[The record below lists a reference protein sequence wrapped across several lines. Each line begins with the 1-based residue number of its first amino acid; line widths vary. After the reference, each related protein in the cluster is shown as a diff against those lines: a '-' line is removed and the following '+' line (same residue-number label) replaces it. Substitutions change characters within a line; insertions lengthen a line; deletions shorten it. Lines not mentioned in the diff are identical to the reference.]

1 MHDLIP
7 KLVRH
12 GSIALKQLRVRLLL
26 FRLTLRSCQ
35 TTMEEDPATAYERLR
50 DDYYESMNSFE
61 AIEGDKENV
70 LPRRQGRR
78 VSDLDAA
85 YNSDQHE
92 REQQR
97 KQGHEAFLQEIET
110 IDDLDDPLDVYI
122 RYIHWTEANYPQGHN
137 QESDLRGL
145 LEETTARFEKH
156 TQYKNDARYLRCW
169 IQYIQYADQPKQ
181 VYRELMN
188 KGIGQ
193 DLALF
198 YETYGDYLE
207 RCGEMDEASR
217 IFKMGIERE
226 AQPLNRLRRHQE
238 AFETRRSM
246 RESLSADDPS
256 SKMRTPNRVMLGVRL
271 DARSSFSSTPRRLG
285 VSPGIAN
292 SVSSVITP
300 ARQFSVFTGPES
312 SSSPSSPPP
321 PSSSSNNAV
330 VPNNSSSSIISN
342 RIENQMP
349 VDKFAGSTL
358 SQKDYIRPPP
368 LQFQVYRDQVRTRY
382 DELYHSFIL
391 IFI

>member
-1 MHDLIP
+1 MIP

-198 YETYGDYLE
+198 YEAYGDYLE

-312 SSSPSSPPP
+312 SSSSPSSPPP
-321 PSSSSNNAV
+321 SSSSSSNNAV
-330 VPNNSSSSIISN
+330 VPNNSSSSSIISN

-391 IFI
+391 ICS

>member
-1 MHDLIP
+1 MAAASFETNSASAT
-7 KLVRH
+7 R
-12 GSIALKQLRVRLLL
+12 L
-26 FRLTLRSCQ
+26 FRFITHCQ

-50 DDYYESMNSFE
+50 DDYYEGMNSFE

-97 KQGHEAFLQEIET
+97 KQGHEAFLQEIES

-145 LEETTARFEKH
+145 LEETTGRFEKH

-181 VYRELMN
+181 IYRDLMN

-198 YETYGDYLE
+198 YETYADYLE
-207 RCGEMDEASR
+207 RCGEMDEASKVYK
-217 IFKMGIERE
+217 IGMERE
-226 AQPLNRLRRHQE
+226 AQPLNRLRRHRD
-238 AFETRRSM
+238 AFENRRAM
-246 RESLSADDPS
+246 RDSLARSTDDPS
-256 SKMRTPNRVMLGVRL
+256 SKLRAPNRVMLGVRL

-312 SSSPSSPPP
+312 SSSTTSPSSP
-321 PSSSSNNAV
+321 SSSNNAV
-330 VPNNSSSSIISN
+330 VPNNTSSTIISH

-368 LQFQVYRDQVRTRY
+368 SQFQVYRDQVRQQ
-382 DELYHSFIL
+382 EMLLGISFIL
-391 IFI
+391 INAFYP

>member
-1 MHDLIP
+1 
-7 KLVRH
+7 
-12 GSIALKQLRVRLLL
+12 
-26 FRLTLRSCQ
+26 
-35 TTMEEDPATAYERLR
+35 MEEDPATAYERLR
-50 DDYYESMNSFE
+50 DDYYEGMNSFE
-61 AIEGDKENV
+61 AVEGDKENV

-97 KQGHEAFLQEIET
+97 KQGHEAFLQEIER

-145 LEETTARFEKH
+145 LEETTGRFEKH

-181 VYRELMN
+181 IYRDLMN

-198 YETYGDYLE
+198 YETYADYLE
-207 RCGEMDEASR
+207 RCGEMDEASKVYK
-217 IFKMGIERE
+217 IGMERE
-226 AQPLNRLRRHQE
+226 AQPLNRLRRHQD
-238 AFETRRSM
+238 AFENRRTM
-246 RESLSADDPS
+246 RESLARSTDDPRS
-256 SKMRTPNRVMLGVRL
+256 RMRAPNRVMLGVRL

-312 SSSPSSPPP
+312 SSSASTTTSPSSP
-321 PSSSSNNAV
+321 SSSNNAV
-330 VPNNSSSSIISN
+330 VPNNTSSAIISN

-368 LQFQVYRDQVRTRY
+368 SQFQVYRDQVRQEMVHGINHPY
-382 DELYHSFIL
+382 
-391 IFI
+391 